1 MTKSMKT
8 KRLFLWVCVA
18 LLTLLIIYPVIAN
31 YTHWPLRSPGF
42 IIWPVTIGL
51 LLIVLNRL
59 RNFEYSPTENVATDC
74 SLKVDY
80 RVRYS
85 LISTMKNKRWTAWL
99 LQAMAIL
106 IAIVPIYLILVSET
120 IWGSL
125 LFVPSVL
132 LYRMGIST
140 LKYAKAVEK
149 SLKTNN
155 QTAFNEAVS
164 RWSKQYKYTVI
175 GYVLIV
181 IIPVLIIV
189 LTG

>member
-1 MTKSMKT
+1 MKT